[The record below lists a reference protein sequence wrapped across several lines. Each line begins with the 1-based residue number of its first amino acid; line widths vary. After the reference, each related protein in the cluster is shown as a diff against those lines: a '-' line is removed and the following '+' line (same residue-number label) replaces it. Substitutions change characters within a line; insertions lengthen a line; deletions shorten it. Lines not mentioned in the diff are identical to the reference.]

1 MLWILLNI
9 YPSSGHLVK
18 KKTSN
23 RDCILGW
30 LKSSCGFSAPSYRN
44 FWASFFADACRGN
57 RGTSFTLFMAERL
70 PFEHTSAVVFWLK
83 SASSCPV
90 WSSVWWPQ
98 EEAQLHSGGR
108 AVPPLRVGLPSPA
121 RGGSVSPRLPAAGP
135 RSPAVKA
142 PATDR
147 SLSRKRTC
155 HFKFSAGNWHFI
167 IYVVHVIMLDNITND
182 AIRSTGNLKWCT
194 PVLTWERS
202 GAHIQPPQLKASS
215 RQRLCPELCS
225 QTDG

>member
-1 MLWILLNI
+1 MRVFRTILQKLLSKLFCRRMQRKPGLPLLLYGGAFALWTRLCRCLLAEI
-9 YPSSGHLVK
+9 CVKLACLVK
-18 KKTSN
+18 CVMTAGESAVA
-23 RDCILGW
+23 RRRTRGA
-30 LKSSCGFSAPSYRN
+30 SAPGRVPFISPR
-44 FWASFFADACRGN
+44 RK
-57 RGTSFTLFMAERL
+57 RL
-70 PFEHTSAVVFWLK
+70 PA
-83 SASSCPV
+83 P
-90 WSSVWWPQ
+90 
-98 EEAQLHSGGR
+98 
-108 AVPPLRVGLPSPA
+108 
-121 RGGSVSPRLPAAGP
+121 PAAGP
-135 RSPAVKA
+135 HQRWKLRQPTAASPG
-142 PATDR
+142 
-147 SLSRKRTC
+147 RKRTC

>member
-44 FWASFFADACRGN
+44 FWASFFPTHAEETGA
-57 RGTSFTLFMAERL
+57 TSFTLWRSACPLNTPL
-70 PFEHTSAVVFWLK
+70 PL
-83 SASSCPV
+83 SSGWNLRQAGLFGKHV
-90 WSSVWWPQ
+90 MT
-98 EEAQLHSGGR
+98 AGGR
-108 AVPPLRVGLPSPA
+108 AVPPLRVGPPSSA
-121 RGGSVSPRLPAAGP
+121 RGGSVSPRLLRLGLTLQRGELRQPTAA
-135 RSPAVKA
+135 SPG
-142 PATDR
+142 
-147 SLSRKRTC
+147 RKRTC